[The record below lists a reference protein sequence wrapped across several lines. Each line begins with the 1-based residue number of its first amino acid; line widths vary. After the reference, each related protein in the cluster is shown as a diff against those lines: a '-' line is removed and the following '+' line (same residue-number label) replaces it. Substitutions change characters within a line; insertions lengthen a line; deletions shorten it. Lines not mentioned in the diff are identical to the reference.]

1 MRVTVNGAIHELV
14 TDETVAALVARFA
27 DPASGVAVAVN
38 NAVVPRGCWTTTR
51 LAPGD
56 RIEMLTA
63 VQGG

>member
-1 MRVTVNGAIHELV
+1 MRVTVNGAPHDLV

-27 DPASGVAVAVN
+27 DRTSGVAVAIN
-38 NAVVPRGCWTTTR
+38 NAVVPRGCWPTTR

-56 RIEMLTA
+56 RVEMLTA